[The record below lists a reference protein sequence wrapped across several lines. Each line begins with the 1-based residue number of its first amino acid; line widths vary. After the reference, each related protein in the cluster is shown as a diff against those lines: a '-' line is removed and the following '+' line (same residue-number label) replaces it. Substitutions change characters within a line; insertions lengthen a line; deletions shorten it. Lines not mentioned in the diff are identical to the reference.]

1 MKNYNS
7 KKEDERPTG
16 KKKSKVN
23 KMLKEKKNKRVRET
37 QRQLTIDL
45 LIHEKPRE
53 RKMSGLINGQLVFG
67 EGLSCTR
74 FSFPL
79 SFPLLFD

>member
-1 MKNYNS
+1 MN
-7 KKEDERPTG
+7 
-16 KKKSKVN
+16 
-23 KMLKEKKNKRVRET
+23 LFHKEKKNKRVRET

-67 EGLSCTR
+67 EGLS
-74 FSFPL
+74 SFVI
-79 SFPLLFD
+79 